1 MLTLERSESHLARSP
16 SALQRLPAITPQ
28 RPAELRPAQIIGLA
42 SAKTARESHPIRDT
56 AEVFAPVDT
65 QPFVAETSIDPLVRK
80 WMPVAVPGAAVLLC
94 ACILA
99 VWTLV

>member
-28 RPAELRPAQIIGLA
+28 RPAELRRARVIGPV
-42 SAKTARESHPIRDT
+42 SAKTARESHPSQGP
-56 AEVFAPVDT
+56 AEVLVPVDT
-65 QPFVAETSIDPLVRK
+65 HPFVAEAGIDPLVLK

-99 VWTLV
+99 IWTLV